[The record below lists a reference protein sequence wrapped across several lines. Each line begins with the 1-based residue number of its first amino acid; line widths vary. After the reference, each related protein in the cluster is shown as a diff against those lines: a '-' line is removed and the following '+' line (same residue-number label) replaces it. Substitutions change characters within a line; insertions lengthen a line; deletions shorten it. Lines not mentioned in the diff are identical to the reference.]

1 MTSAIESFDGKRG
14 LVINI
19 NTKDITKYQTYDL
32 YYIMI
37 FTIFRNWRSRKAF
50 LCLISV
56 FSTFPTN
63 FKILS
68 PYLFLK
74 TSAIESFDGKRS
86 LVRNIITKDVTKYK
100 TNDLYYIMI
109 FTNF

>member
-1 MTSAIESFDGKRG
+1 M
-14 LVINI
+14 N
-19 NTKDITKYQTYDL
+19 DL

-37 FTIFRNWRSRKAF
+37 FTNFMNWRSRKAF

-56 FSTFPTN
+56 FSNFLTN

-86 LVRNIITKDVTKYK
+86 LLRNINTKDITKYK
-100 TNDLYYIMI
+100 INDLYYIMI
-109 FTNF
+109 FTIF